1 MAEEAESPTQ
11 IDNDELFEKGLILA
25 HELFSEQLIND
36 QERDH
41 LKGKRINTSPSIIWG
56 ASCRPGSLL
65 PPAIP
70 ALSLWTQT
78 RPKFTKAAVPLG
90 PCPPSEWRGVHR
102 LPQQQQHC

>member
-41 LKGKRINTSPSIIWG
+41 LKGNQINAPSIFW
-56 ASCRPGSLL
+56 
-65 PPAIP
+65 
-70 ALSLWTQT
+70 
-78 RPKFTKAAVPLG
+78 
-90 PCPPSEWRGVHR
+90 
-102 LPQQQQHC
+102 